1 MGRPRPSVEDINR
14 QDERRREDRRRQ
26 RQRERQRR
34 SQEEVDGLRL
44 L

>member
-1 MGRPRPSVEDINR
+1 MARARPSVEDINR